1 MLDATAVLKGHAAAT
16 PDPESTAPSETP
28 VVATIQQGY
37 ETRLNVRLVRGR
49 EADIAVLARG
59 CRPRQGAPR
68 RDADPVAL
76 PPTLVDKL
84 RAADAQV
91 VAWLAKDPANARRFF
106 AEPVAALREA
116 GVELDRAE
124 QKHLARAHGA
134 VREASVVAPGVRV
147 ERLDVVGHRNGRVG
161 DVLTPSKPQ
170 AGRDDDAGCGP
181 TA

>member
-1 MLDATAVLKGHAAAT
+1 MLDVTAVQKGHASAT
-16 PDPESTAPSETP
+16 PDSESSAPSEAP

-76 PPTLVDKL
+76 PPMLVDKL

-91 VAWLAKDPANARRFF
+91 VAWLAKDSANAQRFF
-106 AEPVAALREA
+106 AEPVAALLDA
-116 GVELDRAE
+116 GVELDRTE

-147 ERLDVVGHRNGRVG
+147 ARLDVAAHRTARVG
-161 DVLTPSKPQ
+161 DVLKPSRPQ
-170 AGRDDDAGCGP
+170 PGRDDDTGCGP
-181 TA
+181 TT